1 MSGAVVIVGA
11 GPVGLMLAA
20 ELGACG
26 VAATVL
32 EREHRPDARLRA
44 PAITER
50 TIEALERHRLLDEI
64 VRETDRYRSRLGA
77 QPGALRAE
85 SRVGGTRALP
95 IRQDLVERV
104 LDGHVRALGGD
115 IRRGREVVELSAGER
130 GVDLLVRRSGGH
142 EELLSAAW
150 VVGCDGGRSTVR
162 AAGGFAFPGTG
173 PTLTGYQAEV
183 AVADPGTLRRGWHRG
198 PAGIAAYELCP
209 SRVVSIE
216 FVAPEDRAAPVSLE
230 EVQASLRRTS
240 GTDVTL
246 TDARSLT
253 RFTDNAR
260 IADAYRRGRILL
272 AGDAAHVH
280 APFGGQGLNLGVQD
294 AVNLGWKLAAT
305 QRGWASPELLDS
317 YEAERRPVAQEVLR
331 TVQAAITLIDPDD
344 RMTPVHELFG
354 ELRQLD
360 EVQRHLHA
368 KTAMVN
374 LRYGTLSAGDDL
386 VGRAPRGVA
395 ITTGSGLISV
405 TRVARA
411 GHGLLLVLSEA
422 GRPAARVA
430 APWRDRIDIVLGKPA
445 AAAEDARDRTDLAGI
460 AALLLRADGHVAW
473 LGRDDDHDCAGVL
486 RDALTRW
493 HGRPS
498 AARCRCPV
506 RPAKRAP
513 RHTGGLGR

>member
-1 MSGAVVIVGA
+1 MSSDVAIVGA
-11 GPVGLMLAA
+11 GLVGLILAA
-20 ELGACG
+20 ELRACG

-32 EREHRPDARLRA
+32 EREHRPDGRLRA

-50 TIEALERHRLLDEI
+50 TIEALERHGLLDEI

-77 QPGALRAE
+77 HPGALRAE
-85 SRVGGTRALP
+85 LRVAGTRALP

-104 LDGHVRALGGD
+104 LDGHVRARGGD
-115 IRRGREVVELSAGER
+115 IRRGHELVDLSAGER
-130 GVDLLVRRSGGH
+130 GVDLRVRRSDGC

-150 VVGCDGGRSTVR
+150 VVGCDGGRSTIR

-183 AVADPGTLRRGWHRG
+183 AVAGPGTLRRGWHRG

-216 FVAPEDRAAPVSLE
+216 FTAPEDRAAPVCLD

-305 QRGWASPELLDS
+305 ARGWASPALLDS

-331 TVQAAITLIDPDD
+331 TVQAAIALIDPDE
-344 RMTPVHELFG
+344 RMTPAHELFA

-374 LRYGTLSAGDDL
+374 LRYATLSAGGNDL

-395 ITTGSGLISV
+395 IATAGGVIGL
-405 TRVARA
+405 TRLARA
-411 GHGLLLVLSEA
+411 GRGLLLVLSKT
-422 GRPAARVA
+422 GRPAALVA
-430 APWRDRIDIVLGKPA
+430 APWRDRIDVAFGEPA
-445 AAAEDARDRTDLAGI
+445 AAAEDARDGTDLAGI
-460 AALLLRADGHVAW
+460 AALLLRPDGHVAW
-473 LGRDDDHDCAGVL
+473 LDRDDDHDGGGAL
-486 RDALTRW
+486 RAALTRW
-493 HGRPS
+493 HGRASPLP
-498 AARCRCPV
+498 AAAPRSG
-506 RPAKRAP
+506 PAKRASQVAS
-513 RHTGGLGR
+513 RA